1 MARVDKALI
10 QTRTLMRSL
19 AGIEF
24 EFRRPELLSQALTHR
39 SLGNPHNERLEFL
52 GDAVLNLVVAD
63 LLFRHRPDAPEGDL
77 SRLRA
82 RLVREQTLAEIARE
96 LSLGDA
102 VRLGPGEL
110 KSGGF
115 LRASILSDALEA
127 IIGAVYLDGGYAAAD
142 QVVSTLMLPRL
153 QQLPDA
159 EALKDPKTRLQEL
172 LQSRGL
178 GLPVYEVVEEHGQ
191 DHNRRFTVHCRV
203 PQMEQPLEAA
213 AGSRRKAE
221 QAAARVA
228 LDQIAGQSRS

>member
-1 MARVDKALI
+1 LILSKTPI
-10 QTRTLMRSL
+10 QTL

-24 EFRRPELLSQALTHR
+24 EFSRPELLTQALTHR

-82 RLVREQTLAEIARE
+82 RLVRETTLAEIARE

-127 IIGAVYLDGGYAAAD
+127 VIGAVYLDGGYAAAD
-142 QVVSTLMLPRL
+142 HVVSTLMIPRIEL
-153 QQLPDA
+153 LPDA
-159 EALKDPKTRLQEL
+159 ESLKDPKTRLQEL

-191 DHNRRFTVHCRV
+191 DHNRRFTVHCHV
-203 PQMEQPLEAA
+203 SLLEQPLEAT

-221 QAAARVA
+221 QAAARAV
-228 LDQIAGQSRS
+228 LDQISGESPS